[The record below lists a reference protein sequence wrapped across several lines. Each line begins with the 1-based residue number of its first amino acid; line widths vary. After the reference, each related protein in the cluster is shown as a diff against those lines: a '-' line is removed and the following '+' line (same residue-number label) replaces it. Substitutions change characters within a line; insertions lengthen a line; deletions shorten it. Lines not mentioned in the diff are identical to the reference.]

1 MTRMLVRFGALGLL
15 ISAPAWA
22 QYTFNP
28 ANADEQQPG
37 VRWFGAVRS
46 VDGERVV
53 GATVRLQR
61 ERAAFL
67 VVSGDDGRYR
77 VDLPVEMTIDRVA
90 ITCFREG
97 YEFVRLEKRAGPA
110 GAKRTSVQADCVLRA
125 RGAR

>member
-1 MTRMLVRFGALGLL
+1 MTRILVGLAMLGLL
-15 ISAPAWA
+15 ISASASA

-37 VRWFGAVRS
+37 VRWFGAVRG
-46 VDGERVV
+46 VDGERIV
-53 GATVRLQR
+53 GATLRLQR

-77 VDLPVEMTIDRVA
+77 VDLPVEMTMDRVA
-90 ITCFREG
+90 ISCFRDG

-110 GAKRTSVQADCVLRA
+110 GGKRTSVQADCVLRA